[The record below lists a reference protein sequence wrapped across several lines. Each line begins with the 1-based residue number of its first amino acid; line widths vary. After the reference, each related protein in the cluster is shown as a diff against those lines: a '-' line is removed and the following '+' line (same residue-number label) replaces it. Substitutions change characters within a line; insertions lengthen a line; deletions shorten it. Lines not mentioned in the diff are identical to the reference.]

1 MKKSIWKII
10 PQNLRRRSLLVAVTI
25 FLRALLNFV
34 GIAVLLPVLLLIIE
48 RESIASHPLLSEAY
62 EALGFSSYNAFALT
76 LCGAI
81 AALIIVKNLA
91 VVLLYR
97 TERDYIYTLYKSLSE
112 RLFVGYHQRGL
123 GYIKRNNSA
132 ILSRNVNVV
141 SLQFVAGI
149 LKPIASMLSEILLL
163 ALIFVALLCYA
174 PSAAIV
180 ALLLFLPLALL
191 FYWSI
196 RRRLL
201 NIGERENNA
210 QRTKSRIVSETFRGY
225 ADIQISGAFPQMLKQ
240 FEDATKEVIAY
251 RKQNDT
257 IAILPQMITEVGL
270 IVGLITLVIISLV
283 CGNHNIA
290 IMFGIFAVAAIRL
303 IPSVR
308 NIMTAWSSIR
318 YNRFAIDTLADID
331 HEAVS
336 YPTPIAER
344 FDLRSS
350 IELSNLTFTFE
361 DATEPTIDNLSL
373 TIHRGEC
380 LGIRGTSGVGKTTL
394 FNLILGLYKA
404 DSGTIAIDGEP
415 LTEHNIAKWQNS
427 IGYVSQSVFIA
438 DLTLGQ
444 NITLGSRNAIDAER
458 MTKALEMADL
468 ADFVASLPNGLDTP
482 IGELGSRLSGGQRQR
497 IGIARTLYKG
507 ADILLFDEATSSLD
521 SHTEENINNAIRRLS
536 SNSSLTI
543 VVIAHRESSLEYC
556 NRIITL

>member
-1 MKKSIWKII
+1 VKKSIWKII
-10 PQNLRRRSLLVAVTI
+10 PQNLRRRSLLVAATI

-48 RESIASHPLLSEAY
+48 RESIASHPLLGEAY
-62 EALGFSSYNAFALT
+62 EALGFSSYNAFAIT

-81 AALIIVKNLA
+81 AALIVVKNLA

-123 GYIKRNNSA
+123 GFIKRNNSA

-163 ALIFVALLCYA
+163 ALIFVALLCYT

-201 NIGERENNA
+201 NIGERENQA

-240 FEDATKEVIAY
+240 FDDATKEIIAY

-257 IAILPQMITEVGL
+257 IAILPQMITEIGL
-270 IVGLITLVIISLV
+270 IIGLITLVIISLV
-283 CGNHNIA
+283 GGNQNIA

-308 NIMTAWSSIR
+308 NIMTSWSSIR

-331 HEAVS
+331 LESVS
-336 YPTPIAER
+336 TPVPTTER

-350 IELSNLTFTFE
+350 IDLRNLTFTFE

-404 DSGTIAIDGEP
+404 DSGTIAIDGER
-415 LTEHNIAKWQNS
+415 LTDNNIAKWQNS

-438 DLTLGQ
+438 DLTLGE
-444 NITLGSRNAIDAER
+444 NITLGSHNAIDMER
-458 MTKALEMADL
+458 LTKALEMADL
-468 ADFVASLPNGLDTP
+468 ADFVASLPEGLDTP

-497 IGIARTLYKG
+497 IGIARALYKG

-521 SHTEENINNAIRRLS
+521 THTEENINNAIRRLS

>member
-10 PQNLRRRSLLVAVTI
+10 PQNLRRRSLLVAATI

-34 GIAVLLPVLLLIIE
+34 GIAALLPVLLLIIE
-48 RESIASHPLLSEAY
+48 RESIASHPLLGEAY
-62 EALGFSSYNAFALT
+62 EALGFSSYNAFAIT

-81 AALIIVKNLA
+81 AALIVVKNLA

-123 GYIKRNNSA
+123 GFIKRNNSA

-201 NIGERENNA
+201 NIGERENQA

-240 FEDATKEVIAY
+240 FDDATKEIIAY

-257 IAILPQMITEVGL
+257 IAILPQMITEIGL
-270 IVGLITLVIISLV
+270 IIGLITLVIISLV
-283 CGNHNIA
+283 GDNQNIA

-308 NIMTAWSSIR
+308 NIMTSWSSIR

-331 HEAVS
+331 LESVS
-336 YPTPIAER
+336 TPVPTTER

-350 IELSNLTFTFE
+350 IDLRNLTFTFE

-404 DSGTIAIDGEP
+404 DSGTIAIDGEN
-415 LTEHNIAKWQNS
+415 LSDDNIAKWQNS

-438 DLTLGQ
+438 DLTLGE
-444 NITLGSRNAIDAER
+444 NITLGSHNAIDVER
-458 MTKALEMADL
+458 LTKALEMADL
-468 ADFVASLPNGLDTP
+468 ADFVASLPEGLDTP

-497 IGIARTLYKG
+497 IGIARALYKG

-521 SHTEENINNAIRRLS
+521 THTEENINNAIRRLS

>member
-34 GIAVLLPVLLLIIE
+34 GIAALLPVLLLIIE
-48 RESIASHPLLSEAY
+48 RESIASHPLLGEAY
-62 EALGFSSYNAFALT
+62 EALGFSSYNTFAIT

-81 AALIIVKNLA
+81 AALIVVKNLA

-123 GYIKRNNSA
+123 GFIKRNNSA

-180 ALLLFLPLALL
+180 ALLLLLPLALL

-201 NIGERENNA
+201 NIGERENQA

-240 FEDATKEVIAY
+240 FDDATKEIIAY

-257 IAILPQMITEVGL
+257 IAILPQMITEIGL
-270 IVGLITLVIISLV
+270 IIGLITLVIISLV
-283 CGNHNIA
+283 GDNQNIA

-308 NIMTAWSSIR
+308 NIMTSWSSIR

-331 HEAVS
+331 LESVS
-336 YPTPIAER
+336 TPVPTTER

-350 IELSNLTFTFE
+350 IDLRNLTFTFE

-404 DSGTIAIDGEP
+404 DSGTIAIDGEH
-415 LTEHNIAKWQNS
+415 LTDDNIAKWQNS

-438 DLTLGQ
+438 DLTLGE
-444 NITLGSRNAIDAER
+444 NITLGSHNAIDVER
-458 MTKALEMADL
+458 LTKALEMADL
-468 ADFVASLPNGLDTP
+468 ADFVASLPEGLDTP

-497 IGIARTLYKG
+497 IGIARALYKG

-521 SHTEENINNAIRRLS
+521 THTEENINNAIRRLS

>member
-10 PQNLRRRSLLVAVTI
+10 PQNLRRRSLLVAATI

-34 GIAVLLPVLLLIIE
+34 GIAALLPVLLLIIE
-48 RESIASHPLLSEAY
+48 RESIASHPLLGEAY
-62 EALGFSSYNAFALT
+62 EALGFSSYNAFAIT

-81 AALIIVKNLA
+81 AALIVVKNLA

-123 GYIKRNNSA
+123 GFIKRNNSA

-163 ALIFVALLCYA
+163 ALIFVALLCYT

-201 NIGERENNA
+201 NIGERENQA

-240 FEDATKEVIAY
+240 FDDATKEIIAY

-257 IAILPQMITEVGL
+257 IAILPQMITEIGL
-270 IVGLITLVIISLV
+270 IIGLITLVIISLV
-283 CGNHNIA
+283 GDNQNIA

-308 NIMTAWSSIR
+308 NIMTSWSSIR

-331 HEAVS
+331 LESVS
-336 YPTPIAER
+336 TPVPTTER

-350 IELSNLTFTFE
+350 IDLRNLTFTFE

-404 DSGTIAIDGEP
+404 DSGIIAIDGEH
-415 LTEHNIAKWQNS
+415 LTDDNIAKWQNS

-438 DLTLGQ
+438 DLTLGE
-444 NITLGSRNAIDAER
+444 NITLGSHNAIDVER
-458 MTKALEMADL
+458 LTKALEMADL
-468 ADFVASLPNGLDTP
+468 ADFVASLPEGLDTP

-497 IGIARTLYKG
+497 IGIARALYKG

-521 SHTEENINNAIRRLS
+521 THTEENINNAIRRLS

>member
-48 RESIASHPLLSEAY
+48 RESIASHPLLGEAY
-62 EALGFSSYNAFALT
+62 EALGFSSYNTFALT

-81 AALIIVKNLA
+81 AALIVVKNLA

-123 GYIKRNNSA
+123 GFIKRNNSA

-141 SLQFVAGI
+141 SLQFVAGV

-201 NIGERENNA
+201 NIGERENSA

-240 FEDATKEVIAY
+240 FEDATKEVITY

-257 IAILPQMITEVGL
+257 IAILPQMITEIGL
-270 IVGLITLVIISLV
+270 IIGLITLVIISIV
-283 CGNHNIA
+283 GDNQNIA

-308 NIMTAWSSIR
+308 NIMTSWSSTR

-331 HEAVS
+331 HESVTTPV
-336 YPTPIAER
+336 PTTER

-350 IELSNLTFTFE
+350 IDLRNLTFTFE

-404 DSGTIAIDGEP
+404 DSGIIAIDGEP
-415 LTEHNIAKWQNS
+415 LTDDNIAKWQNS

-438 DLTLGQ
+438 DLTLGE
-444 NITLGSRNAIDAER
+444 NITLGSRNAIDVER
-458 MTKALEMADL
+458 LTKALEMSDL
-468 ADFVASLPNGLDTP
+468 ADFVASLPEGLDTP

-497 IGIARTLYKG
+497 IGIARALYKG

-521 SHTEENINNAIRRLS
+521 THTEENINNAIRRLS

>member
-34 GIAVLLPVLLLIIE
+34 GIAALLPVLLLIIE
-48 RESIASHPLLSEAY
+48 RESIASHPLLGEAY
-62 EALGFSSYNAFALT
+62 EALGFSSYNAFAIT

-81 AALIIVKNLA
+81 AALIVVKNLA

-123 GYIKRNNSA
+123 GFIKRNNSA

-201 NIGERENNA
+201 NIGERENQA

-240 FEDATKEVIAY
+240 FDDATKEIIAY

-257 IAILPQMITEVGL
+257 IAILPQMITEIGL
-270 IVGLITLVIISLV
+270 IIGLITLVIISLV
-283 CGNHNIA
+283 GGNQNIA

-308 NIMTAWSSIR
+308 NIMTSWSSIR

-331 HEAVS
+331 LESVS
-336 YPTPIAER
+336 TPVPTTER

-350 IELSNLTFTFE
+350 IDLRNLTFTFE

-415 LTEHNIAKWQNS
+415 LTDDNIAKWQNS

-438 DLTLGQ
+438 DLTLGE
-444 NITLGSRNAIDAER
+444 NITLGSHNAIDVER
-458 MTKALEMADL
+458 LTKALEMADL
-468 ADFVASLPNGLDTP
+468 ADFVASLPEGLDTP

-497 IGIARTLYKG
+497 IGIARALYKG

-521 SHTEENINNAIRRLS
+521 THTEENINNAIRRLS